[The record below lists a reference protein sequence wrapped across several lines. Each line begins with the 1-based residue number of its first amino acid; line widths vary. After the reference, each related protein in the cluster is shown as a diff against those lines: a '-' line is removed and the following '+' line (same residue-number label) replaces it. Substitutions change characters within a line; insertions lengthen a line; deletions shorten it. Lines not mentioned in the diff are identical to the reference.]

1 MWTNTSSSATRPR
14 PRPAAAQDGG
24 ETLAEFPAPA
34 PDSLIRDDDAPF
46 SQKQLDLPQAKA
58 ERRGREPAA
67 EVRVGDGFMS
77 ASLNRLSP
85 DYQNGLP

>member
-1 MWTNTSSSATRPR
+1 MVAKRWPNFLHQRRIVSY
-14 PRPAAAQDGG
+14 
-24 ETLAEFPAPA
+24 ETTTP
-34 PDSLIRDDDAPF
+34 PF